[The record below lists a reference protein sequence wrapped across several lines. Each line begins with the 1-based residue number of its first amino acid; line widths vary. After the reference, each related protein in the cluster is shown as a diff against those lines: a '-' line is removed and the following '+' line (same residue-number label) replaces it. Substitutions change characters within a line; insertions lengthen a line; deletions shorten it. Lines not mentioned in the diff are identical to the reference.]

1 MKERAKVYATPTDKD
16 QFAIK
21 IFMVELEQERKDYE
35 TMQLRLNEAKEI
47 LDRHKGGW
55 ALETALCNCLQMICD
70 NKWEKGTNK

>member
-1 MKERAKVYATPTDKD
+1 MTDKD

-21 IFMVELEQERKDYE
+21 IFLVELAQDKKDYE
-35 TMQLRLNEAKEI
+35 TMQFRLNEAKTI

-55 ALETALCNCLQMICD
+55 VLETALCNCLQMICD